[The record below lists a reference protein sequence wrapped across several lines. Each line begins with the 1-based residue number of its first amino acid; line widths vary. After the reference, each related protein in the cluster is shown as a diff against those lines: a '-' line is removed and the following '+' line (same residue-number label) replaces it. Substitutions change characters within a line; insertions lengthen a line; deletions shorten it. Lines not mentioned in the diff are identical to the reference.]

1 MKLMSRLGAAALA
14 TATLVTALP
23 AAAETTLKVSLFT
36 PPVSPLNEQFERIKA
51 GLAEATGGELVLE
64 LYESSQMGPPVRQFD
79 LVRTGVADITV
90 VFLGLTPGRF
100 SMSQLAE
107 MPGMSDPGVSEEAS
121 YAVSQATMEL
131 GTEYLADEY
140 PSAMLLNVAM
150 LPNPIILTKQ
160 EVTKLSDI
168 EGLRLRHPGEIH
180 AATIEKLGG
189 VPVLVQPTELAEA
202 LSRGQIDGALT
213 AYSGIMNYQLQ
224 DSAKF
229 AYELPTGGLEFAV
242 VMNTESYENLPDDLK
257 PAFDEYFGAGGQDAW
272 GRLLGAGEVRLREHL
287 ETLGVQVR
295 QPSEEDLATFNAM
308 VPDLQ
313 EAAIE
318 ALESEGKPAR
328 AFAEALREKLG
339 K

>member
-160 EVTKLSDI
+160 EVTKRACRKFSW
-168 EGLRLRHPGEIH
+168 
-180 AATIEKLGG
+180 
-189 VPVLVQPTELAEA
+189 
-202 LSRGQIDGALT
+202 LT
-213 AYSGIMNYQLQ
+213 AC
-224 DSAKF
+224 
-229 AYELPTGGLEFAV
+229 
-242 VMNTESYENLPDDLK
+242 
-257 PAFDEYFGAGGQDAW
+257 
-272 GRLLGAGEVRLREHL
+272 
-287 ETLGVQVR
+287 
-295 QPSEEDLATFNAM
+295 
-308 VPDLQ
+308 
-313 EAAIE
+313 
-318 ALESEGKPAR
+318 
-328 AFAEALREKLG
+328 
-339 K
+339 